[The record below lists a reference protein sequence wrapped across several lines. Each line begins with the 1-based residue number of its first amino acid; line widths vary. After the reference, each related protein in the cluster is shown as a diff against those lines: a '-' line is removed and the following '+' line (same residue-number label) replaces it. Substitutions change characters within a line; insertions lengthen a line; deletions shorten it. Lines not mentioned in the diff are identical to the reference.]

1 MWETG
6 VTATWAEAQRD
17 LEWGHTQGPPSVS
30 RTVCPP
36 HWTHVAGGKGRG
48 SLCDAWRCRRGQ
60 VTSCRP
66 HRVTQPDPRPTQP
79 LEKGVLTLGSP
90 PRSPIRPVTA
100 SRVGLGGKRWEG
112 LGCWRKAWGGRHGSG
127 EGWAGG
133 SGWTTGHSC
142 CNSPHFLSHGSGAGS
157 LKSRRWAGPAPFRGS
172 RRECCLCP
180 RSSWC
185 LLHPWCSWAPAT
197 WPSSPCVFT
206 SFSLCAPVSPS
217 YQDTVLLVQGPP

>member
-1 MWETG
+1 MRSSDEPQT
-6 VTATWAEAQRD
+6 
-17 LEWGHTQGPPSVS
+17 TQGDPARS
-30 RTVCPP
+30 TP
-36 HWTHVAGGKGRG
+36 H
-48 SLCDAWRCRRGQ
+48 
-60 VTSCRP
+60 
-66 HRVTQPDPRPTQP
+66 
-79 LEKGVLTLGSP
+79 
-90 PRSPIRPVTA
+90 TA
-100 SRVGLGGKRWEG
+100 SRKGGAHPWIPSYVPYSSCHSQQGGAWREEVGGAGVLEKSM
-112 LGCWRKAWGGRHGSG
+112 GGRHGSG

-180 RSSWC
+180 RSSCC
-185 LLHPWCSWAPAT
+185 LLPPWCSWAPAT